1 MMTEEVLMLM
11 LAGHR
16 SKGKANR
23 PPLSIMLFMY
33 CGQLTQTYSE
43 TFSVLIEDIR
53 GC

>member
-1 MMTEEVLMLM
+1 MTEEVLMLM

-33 CGQLTQTYSE
+33 CGQLTQTYSV
-43 TFSVLIEDIR
+43 TFSVLIKDIR
-53 GC
+53 G